1 MFKLIPLTPPDFPT
15 VFPEMLYDGSNETWI
30 MTRNAFGA
38 KAANVSTQKITLAG
52 GSAKT
57 LAEQILSLWKNVTQ
71 KIDHHKRLKD
81 EIEKQILQTIL
92 VSYLNSPSREIF
104 LIKISLE
111 IRFLTKCKGPLTR
124 KIYNFF
130 VKNQQSL
137 QALKKY
143 YQDFEDNIQD
153 LSNWTF
159 QQHQSLAP
167 LLKTH
172 KVTLSSR
179 QSLIV
184 PATLLRFVRNL
195 FESHTKTAALALN
208 PEQTVSVTRAVQSIF
223 VGKEAE
229 KLPPSK
235 NGICFELS
243 EIADIKPVEHKI
255 GLGPECYV
263 SRLFM
268 DFLDTPQL
276 TRNFFRN
283 GDVSIAPALLRSNF
297 QKIWIQFMSDWG
309 NLAPTVKDE
318 IKTFA
323 LRNKPSSAVCLL
335 KKDAAVSEQL
345 KYEVLEK
352 IGTPWHFPKD
362 EIQEY
367 RSQFIQMAVVNYMR
381 YYFKNTCRQFIFDAI
396 KRPLYVVQIGGR
408 SLCLGQDKEN
418 IFAFVQSSYLQC
430 AINNP
435 AAFKE
440 QLQACQNSPFRSLIQ
455 SAFNNCTQTIHWAL
469 TENLKEIEDASKDKI
484 SDLHPLTVLPQE
496 ILEDLSRLSGCGKNE
511 IQDHWAYKL
520 LELMVIINQA
530 TSVEIA
536 SSHIYTNDT
545 FKAFRLSISALE
557 IKFWFSPD
565 LSELK
570 ILPLFE
576 FFSPADDLQK
586 VNYVEYMRDRVPL
599 VRILSYIHVPNLS
612 KPGISYTNRIYDCI
626 AFNWRAPDKLIQ
638 FFASKASTL

>member
-1 MFKLIPLTPPDFPT
+1 
-15 VFPEMLYDGSNETWI
+15 MLYDGNKETWI

-52 GSAKT
+52 GSAKA
-57 LAEQILSLWKNVTQ
+57 LAEQVLRIWKNLTQ

-92 VSYLNSPSREIF
+92 VCYLNSPGQEIF
-104 LIKISLE
+104 LTKISLE
-111 IRFLTKCKGPLTR
+111 IRFLSKCKGPLTK

-143 YQDFEDNIQD
+143 YQDFEDNIKD

-159 QQHQSLAP
+159 QQHQRLAP

-172 KVTLSSR
+172 KVTISSH

-184 PATLLRFVRNL
+184 PATLLCFVRNL
-195 FESHTKTAALALN
+195 FETHTKIAALALN
-208 PEQTVSVTRAVQSIF
+208 PEQTISVTRRVQSIF
-223 VGKEAE
+223 VGTEAE

-235 NGICFELS
+235 NGICFELN

-255 GLGPECYV
+255 GLGSECYV

-268 DFLDTPQL
+268 DFLDEPQL
-276 TRNFFRN
+276 TLIFFRN
-283 GDVSIAPALLRSNF
+283 ADLSMLPDSLQSHF

-309 NLAPTVKDE
+309 HLAPTVKDE
-318 IKTFA
+318 IKALA
-323 LRNKPSSAVCLL
+323 LRNKPSSAVCML
-335 KKDAAVSEQL
+335 KKDVAVSEQL
-345 KYEVLEK
+345 KYEVLER
-352 IGTPWHFPKD
+352 IGNPWHCPKD
-362 EIQEY
+362 GIQEF
-367 RSQFIQMAVVNYMR
+367 RSQFIQMAVINYMR

-408 SLCLGQDKEN
+408 SLCLGQDKDN
-418 IFAFVQSSYLQC
+418 IFAFVQSSFLQW

-440 QLQACQNSPFRSLIQ
+440 QLQSCQNSPFRSFIQ
-455 SAFNNCTQTIHWAL
+455 SAFNNCTQSIHWAL
-469 TENLKEIEDASKDKI
+469 KENLKEIEDASKDKI
-484 SDLHPLTVLPQE
+484 SQLHPFTVLPQE

-511 IQDHWAYKL
+511 IQDQWAYKL

-530 TSVEIA
+530 TSVDIA
-536 SSHIYTNDT
+536 RSHILTNEA

-599 VRILSYIHVPNLS
+599 IRILSYIHVPNLS
-612 KPGISYTNRIYDCI
+612 KPGSYTSRIYDGI

-638 FFASKASTL
+638 FIASKASTS